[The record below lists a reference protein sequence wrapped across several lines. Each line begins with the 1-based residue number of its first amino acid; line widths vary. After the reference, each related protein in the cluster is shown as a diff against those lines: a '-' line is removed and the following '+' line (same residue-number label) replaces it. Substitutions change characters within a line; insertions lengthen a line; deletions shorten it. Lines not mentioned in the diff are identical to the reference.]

1 MGRHDPAIGARGGHG
16 LAELTASPHSRGGE
30 KFPIIRRMSDSLKT
44 LAPQDYME
52 PVAGLLRHGGENLAK
67 EESWPDYV
75 ALGFAAEH
83 IPELIRMAMDEHLNG
98 ADGDGTEIWG
108 PLHAWRTLAQLGAVE
123 AMEPLVRL
131 LDKLPDDEWLAEE
144 LPEVFSLVGP
154 AAILVLADF
163 MNDDDMD
170 EHARISAPACLE
182 RMARDHPEYRDE
194 CAGLLTHRLTSYET
208 NGSSLNGFII
218 SSLIDLKAVDAI
230 DAIPNAY
237 FASCVDLS
245 VAGDIEDVE
254 IEMGLRRNRD
264 TPRPKYHSF
273 PALEG
278 HQSNAHRNPVWD
290 NTPGA
295 GITNPFKHV
304 GRNDPCPC
312 GSGKKFKKCCLQ

>member
-1 MGRHDPAIGARGGHG
+1 
-16 LAELTASPHSRGGE
+16 
-30 KFPIIRRMSDSLKT
+30 MSDSLKT
-44 LAPQDYME
+44 PAPQDYVE
-52 PVAGLLRHGGENLAK
+52 PVAGLLRYGGENLAK
-67 EESWPDYV
+67 EESWPDYL
-75 ALGFAAEH
+75 ALGFSAEH
-83 IPELIRMAMDEHLNG
+83 VSELIRMAMDENLNS
-98 ADGDGTEIWG
+98 ADGDGPEVWG

-182 RMARDHPEYRDE
+182 RMAGDHPEYRDE

-230 DAIPNAY
+230 DAIRNAY

-278 HQSNAHRNPVWD
+278 HQSDAHRNPVWD